1 MPVITRSTFAAL
13 LLCCFATNPLGAQID
28 LGPKPKP
35 LTATLHSEQSTIA
48 PGKAFRVAVKLEH
61 QPTFH
66 TYGRTLPEGVTGL
79 PTSVTWKLPEGWKV
93 EDLPWPPT
101 HETESTGGGKTQ
113 GYEGTVHLPARLT
126 PPANLAAGSTVKLE
140 ATVKGLLCDPES
152 CMPITLPVSL
162 DLKVDAQPVVDA
174 QQSSVFKPFA
184 AELLSEQ
191 STAAPGGSF
200 RVAVKIALEPGW
212 HIYAQSLPEGVTG
225 RPTKVTWKL
234 PEGWTLK
241 EMAWPAPTEFKSTDG
256 KSVPGYADTVLLPAL
271 VTAPSTLAPGG
282 MVNLSASVDMLV
294 CKDVCLP
301 ANALPV
307 SVSLATGTASVI
319 DPATVAAFQSIAA
332 ADGSAV
338 SSPAPEHGI
347 ATLLLFAFVGG
358 LILNVM
364 PCVFPVLGIKILGVV
379 NQAGGDKRQI
389 LLHGLTYTA
398 GVLVSFWALAGLL
411 LAIRAAGGNVGW
423 GYQLQSPGFV
433 FVLTM
438 FLFAFGLNMAGLFEV
453 GSSAVGVGTQL
464 THKSG
469 FGGSF
474 FSGLLATVVATPC
487 AAPFLAPALAFAL
500 TLSAIPA
507 LLFFSVIALGLAS
520 PYLVLSLFPK
530 LVGMLPRPG
539 AWMETFKQAM
549 SFLMFGTVAF
559 LLWTLAGMV
568 DEYGLLKVLFG
579 MVLVSIACWIYGRWS
594 LPHKPKATRV
604 KAVLFAALFLIGG
617 TTLAWPQ
624 SGKHGLQW
632 AAWSPETVAQLREEK
647 KPVYIDFTARWCP
660 TCQTNKFVYGDQSL
674 QDEFKQR
681 GVVTLKADWTNYD
694 ERITAALKALDR
706 AAVPVNVLYVPGQE
720 DPVILPNLLTVD
732 NVKAALAELDGK
744 SKTD

>member
-1 MPVITRSTFAAL
+1 MV
-13 LLCCFATNPLGAQID
+13 
-28 LGPKPKP
+28 
-35 LTATLHSEQSTIA
+35 
-48 PGKAFRVAVKLEH
+48 
-61 QPTFH
+61 
-66 TYGRTLPEGVTGL
+66 
-79 PTSVTWKLPEGWKV
+79 
-93 EDLPWPPT
+93 
-101 HETESTGGGKTQ
+101 
-113 GYEGTVHLPARLT
+113 
-126 PPANLAAGSTVKLE
+126 
-140 ATVKGLLCDPES
+140 
-152 CMPITLPVSL
+152 
-162 DLKVDAQPVVDA
+162 
-174 QQSSVFKPFA
+174 
-184 AELLSEQ
+184 
-191 STAAPGGSF
+191 
-200 RVAVKIALEPGW
+200 
-212 HIYAQSLPEGVTG
+212 
-225 RPTKVTWKL
+225 
-234 PEGWTLK
+234 
-241 EMAWPAPTEFKSTDG
+241 
-256 KSVPGYADTVLLPAL
+256 AL
-271 VTAPSTLAPGG
+271 V
-282 MVNLSASVDMLV
+282 
-294 CKDVCLP
+294 
-301 ANALPV
+301 
-307 SVSLATGTASVI
+307 
-319 DPATVAAFQSIAA
+319 
-332 ADGSAV
+332 
-338 SSPAPEHGI
+338 
-347 ATLLLFAFVGG
+347 LFAFLGG

-398 GVLVSFWALAGLL
+398 GVLVSFWVLAGLL

-433 FVLTM
+433 FALTI
-438 FLFAFGLNMAGLFEV
+438 FLFAFGLNMTGLFEV

-500 TLSAIPA
+500 TLSALPA

-568 DEYGLLKVLFG
+568 DEQGLLKVLFG
-579 MVLVSIACWIYGRWS
+579 LVLVSVACWIYGRWS

-604 KAVLFAALFLIGG
+604 KAVVFAALFLIGG
-617 TTLAWPQ
+617 TSLAWPQ

-632 AAWSPETVAQLREEK
+632 SAWSPETVAQLRGEK
-647 KPVYIDFTARWCP
+647 KPVYIDFTARWCA

-674 QDEFKQR
+674 QDEFKKR
-681 GVVTLKADWTNYD
+681 GIVTLKADWTNYD

-720 DPVILPNLLTVD
+720 APVILPNILTVD

-744 SKTD
+744 DKSG

>member
-1 MPVITRSTFAAL
+1 MPVINRSIFAAL
-13 LLCCFATNPLGAQID
+13 LLCCFAEDHLIAQID
-28 LGPKPKP
+28 LGLGGGNKPV
-35 LTATLHSEQSTIA
+35 TATLISEQSTIA
-48 PGKAFRVAVKLEH
+48 PGKSFRVAVKLAH

-79 PTSVTWKLPEGWKV
+79 PTSITWKLPEGWKV
-93 EDLPWPPT
+93 DDLPWPPT
-101 HETESTGGGKTQ
+101 HETESTGGTKTQ
-113 GYEGTVHLPARLT
+113 GYSDTVHLPAQLT
-126 PPANLAAGSTVKLE
+126 PPASLTVGSTVKLE
-140 ATVKGLLCDPES
+140 ATVKGLVCDPMS
-152 CMPITLPVSL
+152 CMPITLPIELTLNVGAEPAADVSKA
-162 DLKVDAQPVVDA
+162 D
-174 QQSSVFKPFA
+174 VFKNVKSAEPA
-184 AELLSEQ
+184 ATNSGK
-191 STAAPGGSF
+191 TPGAAQTET
-200 RVAVKIALEPGW
+200 RT
-212 HIYAQSLPEGVTG
+212 LP
-225 RPTKVTWKL
+225 
-234 PEGWTLK
+234 
-241 EMAWPAPTEFKSTDG
+241 S
-256 KSVPGYADTVLLPAL
+256 
-271 VTAPSTLAPGG
+271 
-282 MVNLSASVDMLV
+282 
-294 CKDVCLP
+294 
-301 ANALPV
+301 
-307 SVSLATGTASVI
+307 
-319 DPATVAAFQSIAA
+319 
-332 ADGSAV
+332 
-338 SSPAPEHGI
+338 
-347 ATLLLFAFVGG
+347 LLLCAFVGG

-398 GVLVSFWALAGLL
+398 GVLVSFWCLAGLL

-453 GSSAVGVGTQL
+453 GSSAVGVGAQL
-464 THKSG
+464 THKAG

-500 TLSAIPA
+500 TLSALPA

-568 DEYGLLKVLFG
+568 DEQGLLKALFG
-579 MVLVSIACWIYGRWS
+579 LVLVSIACWIYGRWS
-594 LPHKPKATRV
+594 LPHKPKPTRV
-604 KAVLFAALFLIGG
+604 KAVIFAALFLIGG
-617 TTLAWPQ
+617 TTLAWPE

-632 AAWSPETVAQLREEK
+632 AAWSPETVAQLRDEK
-647 KPVYIDFTARWCP
+647 RPVYIDFTARWCA
-660 TCQTNKFVYGDQSL
+660 TCQTNKFVYRDQSL
-674 QDEFKQR
+674 QDEFTKR
-681 GVVTLKADWTNYD
+681 SVATLKADWTNYD

-706 AAVPVNVLYVPGQE
+706 AAVPVNVLYVPGRE
-720 DPVILPNLLTVD
+720 APVILPNILTVD
-732 NVKAALAELDGK
+732 NVKAALAELDK
-744 SKTD
+744 PD